1 MEIATGKVTGLC
13 KKQHRHQELLAFLK
27 HVARAYP
34 DVDLHL
40 VMDNYVTHKHAK
52 VEAWLQANPRIT
64 VHFTP
69 ASGSWLNMVEVW
81 FGIIERQAI
90 HRGSF
95 PSVGELMIKIRE
107 FISGWNRR
115 EHPFIWTEPAEDILA
130 KIDRRR

>member
-1 MEIATGKVTGLC
+1 VPT
-13 KKQHRHQELLAFLK
+13 
-27 HVARAYP
+27 P

-40 VMDNYVTHKHAK
+40 VMDNYGTHKHAK

-69 ASGSWLNMVEVW
+69 ASGSWSNMVEVW

-95 PSVGELMIKIRE
+95 PVG
-107 FISGWNRR
+107 G
-115 EHPFIWTEPAEDILA
+115 
-130 KIDRRR
+130 